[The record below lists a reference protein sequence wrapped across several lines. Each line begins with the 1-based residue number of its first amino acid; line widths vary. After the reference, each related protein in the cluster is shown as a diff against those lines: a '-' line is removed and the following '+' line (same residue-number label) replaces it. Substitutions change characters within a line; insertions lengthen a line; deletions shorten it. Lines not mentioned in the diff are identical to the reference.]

1 MTTDAQPHAM
11 KDAAADADEAADAG
25 EIADEDVDGD
35 DDASWWSV
43 AAVSVEF
50 HQHYHHPSSSSASQC
65 HDSIDRADEQVCD
78 ARNNMQVDRM
88 QMSCCC
94 IVTYRSQTFQMMTAV
109 ASPLVQPIQH
119 SSTDAKA
126 NFVTSRFLISAVA
139 YPTQKVISLHHYSS
153 SAQWRIVLKR

>member
-11 KDAAADADEAADAG
+11 RDAAADADEA
-25 EIADEDVDGD
+25 ADEDVDGD

-50 HQHYHHPSSSSASQC
+50 HQHYHHPSSSSASC

-78 ARNNMQVDRM
+78 ARNNMHHHQVDRM

-94 IVTYRSQTFQMMTAV
+94 IVTYRSQTFQMMIAV
-109 ASPLVQPIQH
+109 ASPLVQPI
-119 SSTDAKA
+119 
-126 NFVTSRFLISAVA
+126 
-139 YPTQKVISLHHYSS
+139 
-153 SAQWRIVLKR
+153 